1 MVWDI
6 FIVIASVSFMTW
18 VIPIQ
23 TAYLTMEDMILAKKR
38 KQVDED
44 TGIEYYCSMS
54 MYDINNALTEKS
66 LPLSDI
72 MHGP

>member
-1 MVWDI
+1 
-6 FIVIASVSFMTW
+6 
-18 VIPIQ
+18 
-23 TAYLTMEDMILAKKR
+23 MEDMILAKKR